1 MTLPQGLATLHQ
13 PVEDALRR
21 LAADRPAPLYRML
34 EYSLG
39 WIEQDGT
46 PRPGHQPLRLYAS
59 LCLLTCQALGT
70 DFKNA
75 LPAAAALEL
84 VHQFSLVHDDVQD
97 GNPDRESRPAVWW
110 VWGPAQAINAGD
122 SLDAL
127 ARLSIL
133 ELAGQGAG
141 AEEVVDAAKTLDQA
155 SLDLIEGQYQD
166 IQFQEQLHVS
176 QQAYLAMAEK
186 RSGALL
192 GCAAE
197 LGALSA
203 RAMTPQRQRCRQA
216 GRTLGLALHIHN
228 DILGLW
234 GVARGRAPSGDV
246 LNKKKS
252 LPVIYALEHGDVQAR
267 RELGSLYLQRVLD
280 PRDLPR
286 IVELLDAAGS
296 RPYCQRVLE
305 QAEADALRDLAGAGL
320 SDEAMIGFQELTGLL
335 LHDQE

>member
-1 MTLPQGLATLHQ
+1 MVKAQTIEDLSAL
-13 PVEDALRR
+13 VEADLKDVLDSRR
-21 LAADRPAPLYRML
+21 MALYRMMS
-34 EYSLG
+34 YHLG
-39 WIEQDGT
+39 WEDERGNA
-46 PRPGHQPLRLYAS
+46 RHAAGARRSHGVA
-59 LCLLTCQALGT
+59 CLTACRAVGGDT
-70 DFKNA
+70 EVA
-75 LPAAAALEL
+75 LPAATSVEL
-84 VHQFSLVHDDVQD
+84 IDAFCQVHDDVQG
-97 GNPDRESRPAVWW
+97 GNPRREDRDAVWW

-234 GVARGRAPSGDV
+234 GVARGGAPSGDV

-320 SDEAMIGFQELTGLL
+320 SNEAMIGFQELTGLL